1 MAQTSSAA
9 FTVAIA
15 NLPPVWQLVPT
26 ITFTH
31 GIPATISIAA
41 YVTDPNGDP
50 LTITRNLAPLPPG
63 VTYDAGSKSFIYDG
77 VGSVGTG
84 SGSVLTAD
92 DGRP

>member
-1 MAQTSSAA
+1 MAQTSSTA

-15 NLPPVWQLVPT
+15 NSPPAWQQVPT
-26 ITFTH
+26 ITFTQ
-31 GIPATISIAA
+31 GIPTTISIAA

-50 LTITRNLAPLPPG
+50 LTITRNSAPLPPG
-63 VTYDAGSKSFIYDG
+63 VTYDAASMSFIYDG
-77 VGSVGTG
+77 VGTVGTG